1 VSTSAP
7 ISSIAAS
14 VPVPIP
20 TASSDV
26 PNTTPSSTPPSEYN
40 LPFTKANLLTAI
52 SVCALESYREFK
64 AHAEELE
71 LVSSEF
77 AASPDG
83 DHVQIARES
92 WLTAVASWQRAEPFR
107 FGPAARSSE
116 PGGLNLRDQIYVFPL
131 ANYCKVDQ
139 QIVDQAYQSGSFG
152 SSIASARGLS
162 TVEYLL
168 FNDSANN
175 SCYPALT
182 INASGAWAALGNE
195 IWTRRADYAA
205 RTAEDVAALAS
216 TLVEAWDEDE
226 GNFSAE
232 LSSAGQGSNTFAS
245 SQKAFN
251 AISDGM
257 FYIEKEVKD
266 WKLGW
271 PLGLVPDCINAPDAC
286 PTEVESRYARRSL
299 DHIRQNLVG
308 FRRLFEGCGPD
319 YAGLGY
325 DDWLTAIGDE
335 DLATRMRDALIAA
348 QITVESVEPSLET
361 ALVTDVARAR
371 QLHTAVK
378 ALTDLL
384 KTEFVT
390 VLNLELPKG
399 AEGDND

>member
-1 VSTSAP
+1 MQRSTHRALSTSVFRHVSVLSASSAALCYAVACAKQVPDEHVKVLAVQVATTPAGGWGGGSSSSTSRGPASHAPSGTNAEPLPGNSDSDAGGIEPSGPGDASLPGQPNPETTSVSQVPTVLGSNGEPVTPDPSTTHVTPGATEVPTSDVVSTSAP

-139 QIVDQAYQSGSFG
+139 QIVD
-152 SSIASARGLS
+152 R
-162 TVEYLL
+162 LL
-168 FNDSANN
+168 EN
-175 SCYPALT
+175 
-182 INASGAWAALGNE
+182 
-195 IWTRRADYAA
+195 R
-205 RTAEDVAALAS
+205 
-216 TLVEAWDEDE
+216 
-226 GNFSAE
+226 
-232 LSSAGQGSNTFAS
+232 Q
-245 SQKAFN
+245 
-251 AISDGM
+251 
-257 FYIEKEVKD
+257 
-266 WKLGW
+266 
-271 PLGLVPDCINAPDAC
+271 
-286 PTEVESRYARRSL
+286 
-299 DHIRQNLVG
+299 IRL
-308 FRRLFEGCGPD
+308 
-319 YAGLGY
+319 
-325 DDWLTAIGDE
+325 
-335 DLATRMRDALIAA
+335 
-348 QITVESVEPSLET
+348 
-361 ALVTDVARAR
+361 
-371 QLHTAVK
+371 
-378 ALTDLL
+378 
-384 KTEFVT
+384 
-390 VLNLELPKG
+390 
-399 AEGDND
+399 